1 MAAVQ
6 EAAPAVAAAAP
17 SPHAVVIEELLLA
30 LIGYTG
36 DVFVE
41 SGSSH
46 QPLAPWQS
54 NIELAEDVD
63 WLDPP
68 DRCPAK
74 LLQERKTILLHLT
87 EGRQKQQ
94 ERRRTQ
100 GEAQGPDPAG
110 FPLPGAGGLRQG
122 LPRARARAQHLLLR
136 ACVRHRWCERRCG
149 VVVSC
154 CCTGRWPRQALL
166 PLQKLSWRCHW
177 PPGLL
182 ACP

>member
-6 EAAPAVAAAAP
+6 EAAPALSAAAP
-17 SPHAVVIEELLLA
+17 SPHAIVIEELLLA

-74 LLQERKTILLHLT
+74 LLQEPSVFLLHLT
-87 EGRQKQQ
+87 VGQREVAREAPHAGRS
-94 ERRRTQ
+94 
-100 GEAQGPDPAG
+100 
-110 FPLPGAGGLRQG
+110 
-122 LPRARARAQHLLLR
+122 LR
-136 ACVRHRWCERRCG
+136 A
-149 VVVSC
+149 
-154 CCTGRWPRQALL
+154 
-166 PLQKLSWRCHW
+166 
-177 PPGLL
+177 
-182 ACP
+182 

>member
-6 EAAPAVAAAAP
+6 EAAPALTAAAP
-17 SPHAVVIEELLLA
+17 SPHAIVMDELLLA

-41 SGSSH
+41 SGSAH

-74 LLQERKTILLHLT
+74 LLK
-87 EGRQKQQ
+87 
-94 ERRRTQ
+94 ERRLSFFLTSLQYPLQDGRNLT
-100 GEAQGPDPAG
+100 GEAPHAGRSSGP
-110 FPLPGAGGLRQG
+110 
-122 LPRARARAQHLLLR
+122 
-136 ACVRHRWCERRCG
+136 
-149 VVVSC
+149 
-154 CCTGRWPRQALL
+154 
-166 PLQKLSWRCHW
+166 
-177 PPGLL
+177 
-182 ACP
+182 